1 MSMPPPANPPPAW
14 YPDPTNKDH
23 WRYWHGTAWSRHT
36 APRSLP
42 SPPSPSRVP
51 THPPTQAPEDHHPAA
66 ESTLPGWAYFV
77 AAVIVLATLLLLSHY
92 AWEFAAD
99 MATGD
104 M

>member
-1 MSMPPPANPPPAW
+1 
-14 YPDPTNKDH
+14 
-23 WRYWHGTAWSRHT
+23 
-36 APRSLP
+36 
-42 SPPSPSRVP
+42 VP